1 MGGLLFVLLI
11 GAFWWA
17 QAKAQAPNPHA
28 GLTWTGPGT
37 CLACHDQEAREVQ
50 NSVHYQW
57 MGEVPFAVNGPA
69 LQGKLLTGVNSYCI
83 NILGNWNG
91 CGNCHIGLGAK
102 PAAEVTPA
110 QLANIDCLICHHQDY
125 KRVKVNGVFVPDP
138 TLNMDTIAQTVHKP
152 TRSTCLVCHA
162 TSGGSDNCKRGD
174 LALAHKTTADRDFD
188 VHMATAGANLNC
200 QACHTTQNH
209 RIAGRGSDLRQTD
222 LNITMSCST
231 LTCHPGKASG
241 TGHNNTYI
249 DKHVARVACQTCHIR
264 TFARNASDTTAT
276 EATEIYRNWTL
287 PHLTA
292 SGAIH
297 PTGTYANTIIPAYR
311 FWSGYSY
318 NYNLGEDAW
327 IDPLTGKYPTSRPVG
342 DINDPLSKL
351 YPFKYKRSLQ
361 PLATRLNKLIAL
373 DTSVYFPNNGLDA
386 NTRLN
391 NAVMAGLR
399 NMAYNPAEGYAMVE
413 TDTYQLINHEVTP
426 RAQALQC
433 ADCHGSTL
441 QMNLPALGY
450 VLKEAQ
456 ATLCQTCHGSE
467 NPRDFYWMHDKHV
480 TDEGEDC
487 ASCHNFTRLPQT
499 LKAQT
504 RLAGSVTSNSAV
516 LNGIGNPAGVSTE
529 VYFEWGTGTA
539 YGTST
544 PRQSIGTGTNTVTV
558 TAALTGLTPGRTYH
572 FRLVAVDPQ
581 GNRYGYDYSFTTLR
595 LYQTYLPQILNTVIN
610 GILAF
615 FRLV

>member
-1 MGGLLFVLLI
+1 
-11 GAFWWA
+11 
-17 QAKAQAPNPHA
+17 
-28 GLTWTGPGT
+28 
-37 CLACHDQEAREVQ
+37 
-50 NSVHYQW
+50 
-57 MGEVPFAVNGPA
+57 
-69 LQGKLLTGVNSYCI
+69 
-83 NILGNWNG
+83 
-91 CGNCHIGLGAK
+91 
-102 PAAEVTPA
+102 
-110 QLANIDCLICHHQDY
+110 
-125 KRVKVNGVFVPDP
+125 
-138 TLNMDTIAQTVHKP
+138 MDTIAQTVHKP

-231 LTCHPGKASG
+231 LTCHPGQAG
-241 TGHNNTYI
+241 GAGHNNAFI

-327 IDPLTGKYPTSRPVG
+327 IDPQTGKYPTSRPVG

-373 DTSVYFPNNGLDA
+373 DTSIYFPNNGLDA

-456 ATLCQTCHGSE
+456 ATLCQTCHDFK
-467 NPRDFYWMHDKHV
+467 NPMDFESMHNEHV
-480 TDEGEDC
+480 TAEGKDC
-487 ASCHNFTRLPQT
+487 ASCHNFTRRPQT
-499 LKAQT
+499 VKAQT
-504 RLAGSVTSNSAV
+504 RLASSVTKDSAII
-516 LNGIGNPAGVSTE
+516 NGLVNPAGVATTL
-529 VYFEWGTGTA
+529 YFQWGSGTA
-539 YGTST
+539 YGMATAT
-544 PRQSIGTGTNTVTV
+544 QSVGSGTGNVPV
-558 TAALTGLTPGRTYH
+558 SANLSGLTPDTTYH
-572 FRLVAVDPQ
+572 FRVVAVDQ
-581 GNRYGYDYSFTTLR
+581 AGNSYGYDYSFTTSR
-595 LYQTYLPQILNTVIN
+595 LFRVQLPVIFKDA
-610 GILAF
+610 LAF
-615 FRLV
+615 LKTFLGKISAFARAA